1 MPKIWIVCMLSVL
14 GAFVS
19 GFSSLWQQVRLEALV
34 SRSIIGAV
42 VGAAVAVVYC
52 MLVKRWFLLQEE
64 KMKTE
69 LPPLQPIPS
78 DLSPDALEQEGAQE
92 DFQPLG
98 VEEWQNLPK

>member
-52 MLVKRWFLLQEE
+52 MLVKRWFLFQEE

-69 LPPLQPIPS
+69 LPTMKQPLSEESQE
-78 DLSPDALEQEGAQE
+78 ALEQEAQE
-92 DFQPLG
+92 NFQPLG
-98 VEEWQNLPK
+98 VEEWQKLPK